1 MALSRF
7 SIGLACGVVA
17 VATVAWGATRAGDGA
32 RAPAKRFLATLIGK
46 SSAAMSKPQGCL
58 ASPVANAPATVGGEL
73 AAIFG
78 RYIDSGWSFAISA
91 SCDTGESATR
101 QFCTLTFAHKD
112 KANEASAGFTFLG
125 NPADGSIDTGT
136 LECFQTP

>member
-7 SIGLACGVVA
+7 STGVTCVAALAA
-17 VATVAWGATRAGDGA
+17 IAWGATRAATDSS
-32 RAPAKRFLATLIGK
+32 RAPAKRFVTTLISK
-46 SSAAMSKPQGCL
+46 SSAAIGKPEACL
-58 ASPVANAPATVGGEL
+58 AKSAKAPPTVGGEL
-73 AAIFG
+73 GAIFG
-78 RYIDSGWSFAISA
+78 RYIDSGWSFSISA

-112 KANEASAGFTFLG
+112 KANEATAGFTFLG
-125 NPADGSIDTGT
+125 NPADGSIDPTT